1 MRVVVCVKQVPG
13 VSSVSI
19 DPVTK
24 RLLREGVA
32 SVLNPFDYYALE
44 EGVRL
49 KESLGGE
56 LFAISMGPPK
66 AEESL
71 REALAFGADKGIL
84 LSDRRFAGS
93 DTWATSYALALAIRK
108 IGKVDL
114 VLCGRQAVDG
124 DTAQVPSGIAAH
136 LNWSQASG
144 VTAVERP
151 EGRFLKLRRMASS
164 GYELCE
170 IALPGVLSTVKELNE
185 PRVPRLA
192 GWRRAAQAAIE
203 TWNADAIGAEPEL
216 LGLNGSPTRVVKTF
230 APPSRKGATRLLQ
243 GAPEDSAKAIFD
255 ELRLV
260 AGI

>member
-1 MRVVVCVKQVPG
+1 MRIAICIKQVPG
-13 VSSVSI
+13 VSSVNI

-24 RLLREGVA
+24 RLLRENVV
-32 SVLNPFDYYALE
+32 SVVNPFDYYALE
-44 EGVRL
+44 EGVRM
-49 KESLGGE
+49 KEAFGGE
-56 LFAISMGPPK
+56 LFVISMGPPK
-66 AEESL
+66 AAEAL
-71 REALAFGADKGIL
+71 REALAFGADSAVL

-93 DTWATSYALALAIRK
+93 DTWATSYALALAIKK
-108 IGKVDL
+108 IGRIDL

-144 VTAVERP
+144 VAHVEKP

-170 IALPGVLSTVKELNE
+170 ITLPGVLSTVKELNE
-185 PRVPRLA
+185 PRVPRLS
-192 GWRRAAQAAIE
+192 GWLRAAKAKVETWDAAAIE
-203 TWNADAIGAEPEL
+203 ADPEL

-230 APPSRKGATRLLQ
+230 APPPRKGSTRTIQ
-243 GAPEDSAKAIFD
+243 ANPKSAAESIFE

-260 AGI
+260 ARI